1 MHRCASCVIS
11 VDDAQKYRQV
21 RTESNRVLVALAAE
35 QAWDGTEPAFQL
47 LVLPVKSE
55 EQLPVYD
62 SRPEYLS
69 PAHCRLCLAE
79 FEGQGA
85 AVVDGVADEP
95 VVEGARANVGASV
108 VAGALDGGEAGSC
121 AGDFA
126 DGVNAE
132 TSASCLAEFEGQGAA
147 VVDGVADESVEE
159 GARANVGASVVGV
172 ALCGGE
178 TGPCAGESAD
188 GVDTAAFAH
197 GSVAPEEDPEASTLL
212 KFRLRVEH
220 ELRGIPS

>member
-11 VDDAQKYRQV
+11 VGDAQKYRQV
-21 RTESNRVLVALAAE
+21 RVESSKVLAALAEE

-55 EQLPVYD
+55 EQLPVYEN
-62 SRPEYLS
+62 RPEYLS

-85 AVVDGVADEP
+85 AVVDGVADES

-108 VAGALDGGEAGSC
+108 VAGALGGREARPS
-121 AGDFA
+121 AGECA

-132 TSASCLAEFEGQGAA
+132 
-147 VVDGVADESVEE
+147 
-159 GARANVGASVVGV
+159 
-172 ALCGGE
+172 
-178 TGPCAGESAD
+178 
-188 GVDTAAFAH
+188 AFAN
-197 GSVAPEEDPEASTLL
+197 GSGAPEEDFEASTLL
-212 KFRLRVEH
+212 KLHLRVEH
-220 ELRGIPS
+220 DMSFEEYRRDVLGRVVTEWPQSVTAQVLRTRLAAFKQELCDANFACAPLLRVLGRRENPN